1 MEFGVNFNNFLKL
14 SLFWSFYNKTP
25 KLDAQPALAQLL
37 QCEPFST
44 EIEATGQRKFRAQP
58 LGILWK
64 VRNTGYA
71 IITSTRTHRETT
83 VAPGV
88 WAGI

>member
-1 MEFGVNFNNFLKL
+1 MDFGVNFNNFLNL
-14 SLFWSFYNKTP
+14 SQSWSLYKKKP
-25 KLDAQPALAQLL
+25 KVDAQSTLPPLLALEQ
-37 QCEPFST
+37 FST

-71 IITSTRTHRETT
+71 IITATRTHRETT
-83 VAPGV
+83 IAPGV